1 MYLTEE
7 EFLVLTSFKMG
18 LTHSQAKEKLGITI
32 HTNDT
37 RVANICK
44 KYGIEN
50 TCSIRPWIDKNVAM
64 KKVVVFKQETIPFY
78 QYEHNGKFYELVNKI
93 KITKEDVLKLAEYF
107 EKVEDN
113 KQEFELISFNDYFNF
128 YDYLEIK
135 DLKTGEKD
143 KLNFHI
149 TD

>member
-113 KQEFELISFNDYFNF
+113 KQEFELISFNDYFKF
-128 YDYLEIK
+128 YSSLEIK
-135 DLKTGEKD
+135 NLKTGEKD

-149 TD
+149 ID

>member
-1 MYLTEE
+1 MFLTEE

-18 LTHSQAKEKLGITI
+18 LSHTQVKEKLGITI

-37 RVANICK
+37 RVANLCK
-44 KYGIEN
+44 KYGVKN
-50 TCSIRPWIDKNVAM
+50 TCSIRPWITENVDM
-64 KKVVVFKQETIPFY
+64 KKVQVFKQEEIPFY

-93 KITKEDVLKLAEYF
+93 KITKNDVLKLAEYF

-135 DLKTGEKD
+135 NLKTGEKD

>member
-1 MYLTEE
+1 MPKNCQQDKQGGFMYLTEE

-50 TCSIRPWIDKNVAM
+50 TCSIRPWIAENVDM
-64 KKVVVFKQETIPFY
+64 KKVQVFKQEEIPFY
-78 QYEHNGKFYELVNKI
+78 QYEHQEHRQAKF
-93 KITKEDVLKLAEYF
+93 
-107 EKVEDN
+107 
-113 KQEFELISFNDYFNF
+113 Q
-128 YDYLEIK
+128 
-135 DLKTGEKD
+135 
-143 KLNFHI
+143 
-149 TD
+149 